1 MLAVEF
7 ETHARN
13 GTIEIPE
20 KYRAMVEGEL
30 KIIILKKEKK
40 PKMSEKGKTTQ
51 LKKLLKQIREKN
63 IFQTIDNPVEWQR
76 TTRDEWA

>member
-13 GTIEIPE
+13 GTIEIPG

-40 PKMSEKGKTTQ
+40 PKMSEKDKKTQ

-63 IFQTIDNPVEWQR
+63 IFQTIDDPVEWQR
-76 TTRDEWA
+76 TTRDELT

>member
-1 MLAVEF
+1 MLALEF

-30 KIIILKKEKK
+30 KVIILKKGKK
-40 PKMSEKGKTTQ
+40 PKCP
-51 LKKLLKQIREKN
+51 KKVK
-63 IFQTIDNPVEWQR
+63 
-76 TTRDEWA
+76 